1 MSRLA
6 DTLMGMDRGASRP
19 EGIGGIPPLGRSV
32 GGRSK
37 WRRTVVLAIVVGIVI
52 FAATATFLR
61 PRTAA
66 VTPSRA
72 PAPVAA
78 AAPVIRP
85 PAIDVAFDTLVGRG
99 LRAAQDGNLL
109 EAAGLLEEALEIKP
123 ADDETWNSLGV
134 ILVRRGETA
143 RGVEAFRRALRLRPN
158 LAEAHR
164 NLAVALDREGRPDE
178 AVTHYRAFLSLSAK
192 DHAARDE
199 VQRRLA
205 EVSDSN
211 PNAVASR

>member
-1 MSRLA
+1 
-6 DTLMGMDRGASRP
+6 
-19 EGIGGIPPLGRSV
+19 
-32 GGRSK
+32 
-37 WRRTVVLAIVVGIVI
+37 VI

-66 VTPSRA
+66 VTLSRA
-72 PAPVAA
+72 PAPVA

-199 VQRRLA
+199 VRRRLA